1 MSPLKSVLRLSV
13 RARLTALL
21 GISLLAL
28 IVVGVG
34 GGLGISR
41 VYQTTLLLSENK
53 LPATVLLGNIRG
65 ETGAL
70 TQYALEVSNRGDDAT
85 AQESFKKALDQRKEA
100 SLRLSAAVAA
110 MEKLDFTEAEA
121 AAWKDFKAAL
131 GSWQLIDKKLND
143 VIGELAANTDEDMH
157 NTIFVGKFKS
167 ASFDWVYELDRVNKS
182 LAKVLDANKTATL
195 GAQEDAGRAKRLAT
209 LAMAWTFACAVIIS
223 LAMTVFITRSVSGP
237 LLRMRKAIVDIAGS
251 KDFTLRAEVGRDDE
265 LGQTARAFNDLL
277 ATIQQ
282 SLAGVVSSAERI
294 RELAERSSSA
304 AEQVSSASESQ
315 SHSASAMAAAVQEMT
330 VSIDMIGHNMRDAL
344 ERASEAGVSANT
356 GFEMIH
362 HSQEEMNRIALTV
375 REASKTINELGEQS
389 GRISMIMQVIEEVAD
404 QTNLLALNAAIEAAR
419 AGEQGRGF
427 AVVADEVRKLAERTR
442 NSASEISH
450 MIGSM
455 QSAAGKAVAQMD
467 AAAGLVSE
475 GTEMADQAAAC
486 MAAIQT
492 GSQSVMLSVKEVSNA
507 IDEQSASTQDIS
519 KRVESVAHMSETN
532 SQASAATASVS
543 NELKEVSSTL
553 IVSVKSFHI

>member
-1 MSPLKSVLRLSV
+1 MSLLKSVLRLSV
-13 RARLTALL
+13 RVRLTALL
-21 GISLLAL
+21 VISLLAL

-131 GSWQLIDKKLND
+131 GAWQLIDKKLND

-223 LAMTVFITRSVSGP
+223 LVMTVFITRSVSGP

-251 KDFTLRAEVGRDDE
+251 KNFTLRAEVGRDDE

-294 RELAERSSSA
+294 GELAERSSSA

-344 ERASEAGVSANT
+344 ERASEAGASANT

>member
-1 MSPLKSVLRLSV
+1 MSPLKSVLNLSV

-21 GISLLAL
+21 GVSLLAL
-28 IVVGVG
+28 IVVGIG
-34 GGLGISR
+34 GWLGISR

-53 LPATVLLGNIRG
+53 LPVSVLLGNVRG

-85 AQESFKKALDQRKEA
+85 AQESFKKAFEQRKEA
-100 SLRLSAAVAA
+100 SQRLSAAVAA
-110 MEKLDFTEAEA
+110 MEKLDLTEAET

-131 GSWQLIDKKLND
+131 GSWQVIDKKLND

-157 NTIFVGKFKS
+157 NTIFTGKFKS
-167 ASFDWVYELDRVNKS
+167 ASFDWVYELDRVNKA

-195 GAQEDAGRAKRLAT
+195 SAQDDAGRAKRLAT
-209 LAMAWTFACAVIIS
+209 LAMGGTFACAVILS
-223 LAMTVFITRSVSGP
+223 LAMTVFIIRSVSGP

-251 KDFTLRAEVGRDDE
+251 KNFTLRAEVGRDDE
-265 LGQTARAFNDLL
+265 LGQTAQAFNNLL
-277 ATIQQ
+277 TTIQQ

-294 RELAERSSSA
+294 LELAEHSSSA

-315 SHSASAMAAAVQEMT
+315 SQSASAMAAAVQEMT
-330 VSIDMIGHNMRDAL
+330 VSIDMIGHNTRDAL
-344 ERASEAGVSANT
+344 ERASEAGASANA

-362 HSQEEMNRIALTV
+362 RSQEEMNRIALTV
-375 REASKTINELGEQS
+375 REASTTINELGEQS
-389 GRISMIMQVIEEVAD
+389 GRISIIMQVIQDVAD

-442 NSASEISH
+442 KSASEISH
-450 MIGSM
+450 MIGAM
-455 QSAAGKAVAQMD
+455 QSAAGKAVSEMD
-467 AAAGLVSE
+467 VAAGLVSE
-475 GTEMADQAAAC
+475 GTEMAEQAAAC
-486 MAAIQT
+486 MAAIQS
-492 GSQSVMLSVKEVSNA
+492 GSQSVTLSVKEVSNA

-532 SQASAATASVS
+532 SQASAATARVS
-543 NELKEVSSTL
+543 NELREVSNTL

>member
-131 GSWQLIDKKLND
+131 GAWQLIDKKLND

-223 LAMTVFITRSVSGP
+223 LVMTVFITRSVSTP

-251 KDFTLRAEVGRDDE
+251 KNFTLRAEVGRDDE

-294 RELAERSSSA
+294 GELAERSSSA

-344 ERASEAGVSANT
+344 ERASEAGASANT